1 MSSTSS
7 CHNWFGFFRRQ
18 RVNSQPV
25 PFRFYGT
32 VAPWHQLAHFARLAS
47 TRNRPLPQPG
57 QRSESP

>member
-1 MSSTSS
+1 MSSTPS
-7 CHNWFGFFRRQ
+7 CRNWFGFFRRQ
-18 RVNSQPV
+18 RVNSQPA

-32 VAPWHQLAHFARLAS
+32 VDPWHQLAHFARLAS